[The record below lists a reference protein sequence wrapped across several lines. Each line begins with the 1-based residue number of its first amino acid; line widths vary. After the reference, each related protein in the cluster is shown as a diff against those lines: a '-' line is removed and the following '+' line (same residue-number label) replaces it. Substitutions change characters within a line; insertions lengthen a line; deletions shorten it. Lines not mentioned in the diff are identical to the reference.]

1 MNQTKIL
8 IAASEC
14 YPFAKSGGLGD
25 VIGALPKALVRRDT
39 DIRVIIPKY
48 GSIPK
53 KFLQELKLVTTFDVH
68 IGCVDQYVG
77 ILSCKKDGVT
87 YYFIDNEYYFK
98 RSELYGYYDDGER
111 FVYFCRAVLECIPYI
126 GFYPDILHCNDW
138 QTALIPFLL
147 KEQYARHYL
156 NIKTVFTI
164 HNLRYQGQYGF
175 DDLKS
180 LLNLDDFPLS
190 LEYYHRINLMKGALY
205 SADLIT
211 TVSPTYAEEIKTP
224 DYGEG
229 LEGVITDISG
239 HLLGILNGI
248 DTKEYDPKTDPAV
261 EVNYDFSLAE
271 KRKNKTALQ
280 NKLGLPENAS
290 VPVLAMVSRLVEQ
303 KGLDLIATVIHEIL
317 QSDLQLIILGT
328 GDDKYEQLLRETAQ
342 DYPDKMR
349 AIITFDEPLSR
360 MIYATSDCFMIPSL
374 FEPCGLTQMIAMR
387 YGAVPIVRATGGLKD
402 SVMPYD
408 PENGTGTGFCF
419 DHYNAHELLDTIQ
432 QAIKL
437 YQEEPAQW
445 DKLSHNAM
453 LADFSWK
460 RSAGIYLDAYR
471 HLLSGKE

>member
-14 YPFAKSGGLGD
+14 FPYAKSGGLGD
-25 VIGALPKALVRRDT
+25 VIGALPKALVRQDT

-48 GSIPK
+48 GSIPEK
-53 KFLQELKLVTTFDVH
+53 YLHELKSVATFYVH
-68 IGCVDQYVG
+68 IGSSDQYAG

-87 YYFIDNEYYFK
+87 YYFVDNEYFFK
-98 RSELYGYYDDGER
+98 RPELYGYYDDGER
-111 FVYFCRAVLECIPYI
+111 FIYFCRAVLECIPYI

-147 KEQYARHYL
+147 KEQYAQHYL
-156 NIKTVFTI
+156 NTKTVFTI

-175 DDLKS
+175 DDLKP
-180 LLNLDDFPLS
+180 LLSLDDFPPS

-205 SADLIT
+205 SANLIT

-224 DYGEG
+224 YYGEG
-229 LEGVITDISG
+229 LEGVITDVSD

-248 DTKEYDPKTDPAV
+248 DTKEYDPKTDPAID
-261 EVNYDFSLAE
+261 VNYEFSLVE

-280 NKLGLPENAS
+280 KELNLPENAS
-290 VPVLAMVSRLVEQ
+290 VPILAMVSRLVEQ
-303 KGLDLIATVIHEIL
+303 KGLDLIAAVIHEIL
-317 QSDLQLIILGT
+317 QADLQLIILGA
-328 GDDKYEQLLRETAQ
+328 GDEKYEQLLRETAK

-349 AIITFDEPLSR
+349 AIIAFNEPLSR
-360 MIYATSDCFMIPSL
+360 KIYAAADCFMVPSL

-402 SVMPYD
+402 SVIPYD
-408 PENGTGTGFCF
+408 TETGKGTGFCF
-419 DHYNAHELLDTIQ
+419 DNYNAHELLYTIQ

-437 YQEEPAQW
+437 YQKEPAQW
-445 DKLSHNAM
+445 EKLCHNA
-453 LADFSWK
+453 LQADFSWES
-460 RSAGIYLDAYR
+460 SAGAYLDAYR
-471 HLLSGKE
+471 HLLSEKE